1 MVPWLGVCVPIVV
14 DTSSIPGQGAKIS
27 HVTEKKKKKRLE
39 AVCHSLSRES
49 SSLGYNTH
57 DINNI

>member
-27 HVTEKKKKKRLE
+27 HVTEKKKKKIGGC
-39 AVCHSLSRES
+39 VPF
-49 SSLGYNTH
+49 TV
-57 DINNI
+57 

>member
-27 HVTEKKKKKRLE
+27 HVTEKKKKKDWRLCAIHCLE
-39 AVCHSLSRES
+39 RVVV
-49 SSLGYNTH
+49 
-57 DINNI
+57 